1 MVAKIYAELL
11 FPMRFMNIHAWKLH
25 YTTLELEI
33 AKFSFKKLQNMQ
45 KSFKSIDLNSLI
57 QSNKNK
63 AVKMRMCVSIAKYK
77 PN

>member
-1 MVAKIYAELL
+1 
-11 FPMRFMNIHAWKLH
+11 MRFMNIHAWKLH

-33 AKFSFKKLQNMQ
+33 AKFKKLQNMQ

>member
-1 MVAKIYAELL
+1 
-11 FPMRFMNIHAWKLH
+11 MRFMNIHAWKLH

-33 AKFSFKKLQNMQ
+33 AKFKKLQNMQ

-63 AVKMRMCVSIAKYK
+63 AVKMRMCKRAFRRFGKQEMQGC
-77 PN
+77 